1 MSALLDSFSNALTPL
16 LQRQRY
22 HGPQRT
28 QAMDAALQAGLPHA
42 RSEAWKYTPLRNL
55 ERRRYA
61 APQPG
66 LFDAALLAAIPAP
79 RLVFNNGRYDAALSD
94 LDGLA
99 AGVSLRPLSQVLAED
114 DARASNF
121 LERRYERPEEIFAR
135 VNAALAED
143 GAVLKVAA
151 GIVGGHVNLVFVG
164 APIALESPHL
174 DVRAVAR
181 DSHDVAWH
189 LRNLIELQ
197 EGARLTVV
205 EHQLGG
211 GEHSHL
217 GNSVSHVHLATRATL
232 THARVQD
239 EAAGAVSIARTDAAL
254 SRESVYR
261 RLDLELGAALSRHEL
276 NVALHGESARLH
288 ANGVLLATG
297 KRHLDTRLGIDHV
310 GRDSAC
316 DLVWRGMGAGLSRHE
331 LNVALHG
338 EGARLHANGV
348 LLATGKRHLDTRLGI
363 DHVGRDSTCE
373 LTWRGLGAG
382 RSKAAFHGG
391 ILIREGADG
400 TAATL
405 SNKNLLLTEGA
416 EIDSQPVLEI
426 HADEVQAAH
435 GATVGQLDPTALFY
449 LRSRGLPAEQAR
461 ALLTA
466 AFCRETLAVIDDDVA
481 RGALAARLDVALAR
495 LEVA

>member
-1 MSALLDSFSNALTPL
+1 ME
-16 LQRQRY
+16 
-22 HGPQRT
+22 
-28 QAMDAALQAGLPHA
+28 AALQAGLPHA

-66 LFDAALLAAIPAP
+66 VFDAALLATIPAP
-79 RLVFNNGRYDAALSD
+79 RLVFNNGRYDDALSD
-94 LDGLA
+94 LSGLA
-99 AGVSLRPLSQVLAED
+99 AGVSLQPLSQLLADE

-121 LERRYERPEEIFAR
+121 LERRYERPEEVFAR

-143 GAVLKVAA
+143 GAVLKVASGA
-151 GIVGGHVNLVFVG
+151 QGGTVRLVFVG
-164 APIALESPHL
+164 APAQGG
-174 DVRAVAR
+174 DA
-181 DSHDVAWH
+181 AWH

-197 EGARLTVV
+197 EGASLSVI

-217 GNSVSHVHLATRATL
+217 GNSLSHVHLSPRATL
-232 THARVQD
+232 AHARVQD
-239 EAAGAVSIARTDAAL
+239 EATGAVSIARTDAVL

-276 NVALHGESARLH
+276 NVALHGEAAQLH

-310 GRDSAC
+310 GRDSRC
-316 DLVWRGMGAGLSRHE
+316 DLVWRGMA
-331 LNVALHG
+331 
-338 EGARLHANGV
+338 
-348 LLATGKRHLDTRLGI
+348 
-363 DHVGRDSTCE
+363 
-373 LTWRGLGAG
+373 AG
-382 RSKAAFHGG
+382 RSRAAFHGG

-400 TAATL
+400 TAAML
-405 SNKNLLLTEGA
+405 SNKNLLLSEGA
-416 EIDSQPVLEI
+416 EIDTQPVLEI

-435 GATVGQLDPTALFY
+435 GATVGQLDANALFY

-461 ALLTA
+461 SLLTA
-466 AFCRETLAVIDDDVA
+466 AFCRETLSVFDDA
-481 RGALAARLDVALAR
+481 ELRAALETRLDAALNGLDEGA
-495 LEVA
+495 AA

>member
-1 MSALLDSFSNALTPL
+1 MSALLDSFSDALTPL
-16 LQRQRY
+16 LARQQY
-22 HGPQRT
+22 HGLRRV
-28 QAMDAALQAGLPHA
+28 QAMEAALQTGLPHA

-66 LFDAALLAAIPAP
+66 VFDAALLATIPAP

-94 LDGLA
+94 LSGLA
-99 AGVSLRPLSQVLAED
+99 AGVSLQPLSQLLADE

-121 LERRYERPEEIFAR
+121 LERRYERPEEVFAR

-143 GAVLKVAA
+143 GAVLKVASGA
-151 GIVGGHVNLVFVG
+151 QGGAVRLVFVG
-164 APIALESPHL
+164 APAQGG
-174 DVRAVAR
+174 DA
-181 DSHDVAWH
+181 AWH

-197 EGARLTVV
+197 EGASLSVI

-217 GNSVSHVHLATRATL
+217 GNSLSHVHLSPRATL
-232 THARVQD
+232 AHARVQD
-239 EAAGAVSIARTDAAL
+239 EATGAVSIARTDAVL

-276 NVALHGESARLH
+276 NVALHGEAAQLH

-310 GRDSAC
+310 GRDSRC
-316 DLVWRGMGAGLSRHE
+316 DLVWRGMA
-331 LNVALHG
+331 
-338 EGARLHANGV
+338 
-348 LLATGKRHLDTRLGI
+348 
-363 DHVGRDSTCE
+363 
-373 LTWRGLGAG
+373 AG
-382 RSKAAFHGG
+382 RSRAAFHGG

-400 TAATL
+400 TAAML
-405 SNKNLLLTEGA
+405 SNKNLLLSEGA
-416 EIDSQPVLEI
+416 EIDTQPVLEI

-435 GATVGQLDPTALFY
+435 GATVGQLDANALFY

-461 ALLTA
+461 SLLTA
-466 AFCRETLAVIDDDVA
+466 AFCRETLSVFDDA
-481 RGALAARLDVALAR
+481 ELRAALETRLDAALNCLDESAG
-495 LEVA
+495 A